1 MANVASGSHAGRMTS
16 SAPSVRKAVFTAAA
30 VSLAITLL
38 RFFGEREGWDPR
50 FFSRQPGGGGALLGI
65 TWLVLPFGFWFGR
78 RLAKNG
84 KRPAT
89 TGKALL
95 LHLIGIALVA
105 GVFFV
110 GFKVTDD
117 WRVRGYI
124 NNAGAVAAG
133 LLALVAWRS
142 AWFTL
147 VCYGV
152 LARIPVLVV
161 QYFSVT
167 NGWDNHFA
175 KGPPGAEPGDVLFLL
190 TMAQSF
196 FWPFGFTTLVGG
208 IFAILGAASVRR

>member
-1 MANVASGSHAGRMTS
+1 MTP
-16 SAPSVRKAVFTAAA
+16 SAPSVRKVVLAAA
-30 VSLAITLL
+30 GISLAITLL
-38 RFFGEREGWDPR
+38 RFFGEREAWNPQ

-78 RLAKNG
+78 CLAKNG
-84 KRPAT
+84 QRPST

-95 LHLIGIALVA
+95 LHVIGIAIVA
-105 GVFFV
+105 AVFFAS
-110 GFKVTDD
+110 FKVTDD
-117 WRVRGYI
+117 WRLRGYI
-124 NNAGAVAAG
+124 SNAGAVAAG

-147 VCYGV
+147 VGYGL
-152 LARIPVLVV
+152 LARIPVIVV
-161 QYFSVT
+161 QYLSVT

-175 KGPPGAEPGDVLFLL
+175 KGPPGSDPADVLFLL

-208 IFAILGAASVRR
+208 VFAILGAATVRR